1 MVYDTA
7 KMEYRKTITVGI
19 LWVCKTLR
27 FSSAP
32 DILISEK
39 TLSLRT
45 SESPLVPA
53 SMPVGVKNAPSPEAG
68 VGVPFPP
75 KDNAFSFF

>member
-1 MVYDTA
+1 MPLLSMVFDSA
-7 KMEYRKTITVGI
+7 KMEYRKTIIVGI

-68 VGVPFPP
+68 GWGSVPT
-75 KDNAFSFF
+75 KG